1 MLCVCVCA
9 RARACA
15 RVCVCV
21 CSDMM
26 ASLNLR
32 QTILAL
38 LIINL
43 ISSVSERS
51 VAWISIVRLESK
63 KHNHEMYRLIIKDV
77 QVDNIDV

>member
-38 LIINL
+38 LI
-43 ISSVSERS
+43 SSVSERS
-51 VAWISIVRLESK
+51 VACISIVRLESK
-63 KHNHEMYRLIIKDV
+63 KHNHEMYKLIIKDV
-77 QVDNIDV
+77 QVENIDV